1 MAVRKP
7 RKPATPKA
15 APGSGGAGAASRP
28 ARPAAG
34 SGVQPPADPGKRT
47 GEGHRN
53 PDPPKRSSGPR
64 GAGQEPSGAEP
75 GTVRINSGKVTAMGV
90 KSSTATSATK
100 ALPEPPEGSSGKT
113 GAGWRALAWGKTGRV
128 SEREAGGRSGG
139 SGRPAA
145 GGGTIA
151 GGSRPAAKPTRQRK
165 AVTASSVDDAART
178 VVAFPESP
186 RRKLRRRLLIGGATA
201 IVLFVGLLAVLVFSP
216 VLAVQA
222 VSVSGTDLT
231 PKAQVVAA
239 LEPLKGKPLP
249 QVSDKEVRALLSKFP
264 AVHDVAVE
272 AKPPSEL
279 GVKVIEHPPVAL
291 LETGK
296 KFALVNSDGKRLA
309 TVGKR
314 TDAELPLIDDSTVAD
329 DREIFRTLT
338 TVLGALPQDVL
349 AELEHASAKTVD
361 SVQLQLTN
369 GKKVIWGNAD
379 QLDLKAKVFEVLL
392 KAEEPEG
399 GITVYDVS
407 TPTRPVTR

>member
-7 RKPATPKA
+7 RKPATPKG
-15 APGSGGAGAASRP
+15 APGSAGAAPRP
-28 ARPAAG
+28 APPATDSGSQRPAE
-34 SGVQPPADPGKRT
+34 S
-47 GEGHRN
+47 E
-53 PDPPKRSSGPR
+53 KRSSEGRRKPEAAKR
-64 GAGQEPSGAEP
+64 SSDLSGTVQAPIGAES
-75 GTVRINSGKVTAMGV
+75 GSVRINSGKVTAMGV
-90 KSSTATSATK
+90 KDSTATSATK
-100 ALPEPPEGSSGKT
+100 ALPEPPEDSRGRT
-113 GAGWRALAWGKTGRV
+113 GGGWRALGRAK
-128 SEREAGGRSGG
+128 SLREPEKDAGGRSGG
-139 SGRPAA
+139 SGGPAA
-145 GGGTIA
+145 DGGTVP
-151 GGSRPAAKPTRQRK
+151 GRRRPAAKATRQRK
-165 AVTASSVDDAART
+165 TVTASSVDDAART

-186 RRKLRRRLLIGGATA
+186 KRKLRRRLLIGGATA
-201 IVLFVGLLAVLVFSP
+201 VVLFAGLLAVLVFSP
-216 VLAVQA
+216 VLAVQT

-231 PKAQVVAA
+231 PKAQVETA

-249 QVSDKEVRALLSKFP
+249 QVSDKEVRALLSGFP

-279 GVKVIEHPPVAL
+279 GIKVIEHPPVAL

-314 TDAELPLIDDSTVAD
+314 TDVELPLIDDSTAAD

-349 AELEHASAKTVD
+349 AELEHASAKSVD